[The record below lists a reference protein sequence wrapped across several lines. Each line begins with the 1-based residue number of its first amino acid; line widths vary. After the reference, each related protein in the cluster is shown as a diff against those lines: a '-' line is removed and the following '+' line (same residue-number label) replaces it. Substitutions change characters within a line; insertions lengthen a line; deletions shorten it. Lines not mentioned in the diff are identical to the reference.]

1 MQELFTGYIC
11 CLDIE
16 HTQIQILNKNTFDE
30 EKFTLS
36 IPNEDLWKELGDIFL
51 NQILNKTHVYMNFYC
66 FGKVIQR
73 YEILNDVNSPKP
85 DSGR

>member
-36 IPNEDLWKELGDIFL
+36 IPNEDSTLLR
-51 NQILNKTHVYMNFYC
+51 ILS
-66 FGKVIQR
+66 
-73 YEILNDVNSPKP
+73 ILL
-85 DSGR
+85 